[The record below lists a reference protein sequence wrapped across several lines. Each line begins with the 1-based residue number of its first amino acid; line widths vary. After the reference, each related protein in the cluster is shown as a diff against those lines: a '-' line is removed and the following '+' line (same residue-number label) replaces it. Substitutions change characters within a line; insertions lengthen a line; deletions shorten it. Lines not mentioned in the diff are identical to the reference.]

1 MVVLR
6 RVIRESWAITAE
18 GDARGLGERFATVE
32 VLRAGD
38 VYEDAVLVTSREE
51 EVLGIAPR

>member
-1 MVVLR
+1 M
-6 RVIRESWAITAE
+6 
-18 GDARGLGERFATVE
+18 E